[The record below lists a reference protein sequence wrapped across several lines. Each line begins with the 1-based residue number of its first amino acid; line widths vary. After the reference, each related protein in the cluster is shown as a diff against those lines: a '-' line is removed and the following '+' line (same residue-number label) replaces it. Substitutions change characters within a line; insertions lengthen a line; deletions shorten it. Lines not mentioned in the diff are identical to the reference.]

1 MTYPKIETNT
11 KSDKMRTHRNI
22 FQMKEK
28 GKASEKELNKI
39 NISNLPDKVF
49 KIMIIKILKL
59 GE

>member
-1 MTYPKIETNT
+1 M
-11 KSDKMRTHRNI
+11 

-28 GKASEKELNKI
+28 GKASKKELHKI

-59 GE
+59 E